1 MAKQRFID
9 KSFKP
14 ASLALIRQANEIID
28 EYIEQGYSL
37 TLRQLY
43 YQFVARDF
51 IENSQ
56 RAYKRLGD
64 LINNARLAGLIDW
77 DAIEDRTRNLA
88 RLAHWNDPGEIIE
101 SAASQYRV
109 DKWRGQP
116 YRVEVWIEK
125 EALAGVIGKN
135 MQSIGRCIFCLPAV
149 TFRKAKCIAP
159 RSAWLVFAMP
169 AKRRSVIHLGDHD
182 PSGLDMTR
190 DIIDRLR
197 MFVGSIDVERIALNM
212 DQIDLYNPPPN
223 PAKVND
229 SRFIEYQQRYGR
241 QSWELDALS
250 PEILEGLITRTVEK
264 YRDGK
269 AYDNAVDLENTHKA
283 ILARVS
289 NNWETL

>member
-125 EALAGVIGKN
+125 EALAGVIGKICN
-135 MQSIGRCIFCLPAV
+135 RLDVAYFACRGYVSQSEMYSAAV
-149 TFRKAKCIAP
+149 R
-159 RSAWLVFAMP
+159 
-169 AKRRSVIHLGDHD
+169 
-182 PSGLDMTR
+182 
-190 DIIDRLR
+190 
-197 MFVGSIDVERIALNM
+197 
-212 DQIDLYNPPPN
+212 
-223 PAKVND
+223 
-229 SRFIEYQQRYGR
+229 
-241 QSWELDALS
+241 
-250 PEILEGLITRTVEK
+250 
-264 YRDGK
+264 
-269 AYDNAVDLENTHKA
+269 
-283 ILARVS
+283 LARFRDAGQTPVGDPFRRP
-289 NNWETL
+289 

>member
-88 RLAHWNDPGEIIE
+88 RLAHWNDPAAIPII
-101 SAASQYRV
+101 
-109 DKWRGQP
+109 
-116 YRVEVWIEK
+116 EVWI
-125 EALAGVIGKN
+125 IGGA
-135 MQSIGRCIFCLPAV
+135 SHVAYR
-149 TFRKAKCIAP
+149 R
-159 RSAWLVFAMP
+159 FAN
-169 AKRRSVIHLGDHD
+169 KRRGPLGSFSRCRRGAFNHD